1 METNEHETI
10 PKPLGYSKS
19 GFKGKVYSNTGL
31 LQEARNTSNK
41 PPNLKELEKD
51 EQTKSKTSRRKEIIE
66 ITPEIN
72 K

>member
-1 METNEHETI
+1 MKIQWSKT
-10 PKPLGYSKS
+10 LGYSKS
-19 GFKGKVYSNTGL
+19 SSKRKVYNTGL